1 MNNSY
6 RNLTENYLNL
16 FNLNL
21 ARQTDH
27 LPPNETKYYTLRI
40 YCEMIN
46 YTI

>member
-6 RNLTENYLNL
+6 RNLTENYFIL

-21 ARQTDH
+21 ACQINH
-27 LPPNETKYYTLRI
+27 LPLNETKYNTLRI
-40 YCEMIN
+40 YCEMNN